1 MMSVWIMQDYKL
13 LNLSS
18 ENKYKTKR
26 EYISQE
32 IVLKDQYQWL

>member
-26 EYISQE
+26 KYISQE